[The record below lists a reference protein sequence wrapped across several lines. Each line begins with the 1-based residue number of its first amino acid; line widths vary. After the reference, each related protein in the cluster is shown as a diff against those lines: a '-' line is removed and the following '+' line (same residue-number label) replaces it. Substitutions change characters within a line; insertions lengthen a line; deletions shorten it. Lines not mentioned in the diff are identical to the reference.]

1 MSFPGAGVEGGR
13 ERDVEGAQGVSPS
26 PLHPLQVLPALAH
39 YSLLMVVT
47 GAECGQGRPGTEA
60 PAAGGLT
67 NGGWRG
73 SGGEE
78 GGVLA
83 HQGASPGR
91 EADPPPQ
98 AISFHMETGDRETR
112 LLIFGCLYLLPL
124 QPQPPPGGV
133 LLGQGWRA
141 AVALPVP
148 PALGLPTGQPL
159 LSVLL
164 LEFTES
170 SLDIRA
176 Q

>member
-1 MSFPGAGVEGGR
+1 MGREGLGLRPPQQVASLMGAGGGVGVRRGVSWPIRGPALGGR
-13 ERDVEGAQGVSPS
+13 Q
-26 PLHPLQVLPALAH
+26 
-39 YSLLMVVT
+39 T
-47 GAECGQGRPGTEA
+47 
-60 PAAGGLT
+60 
-67 NGGWRG
+67 
-73 SGGEE
+73 
-78 GGVLA
+78 
-83 HQGASPGR
+83 
-91 EADPPPQ
+91 PPQ